1 MGDASTAPTAPLDRG
16 RPIERQNSL
25 ERARALVYRP
35 PKSTNAVVP
44 ASSSSPAKIDPSFY
58 THMAT
63 YQPTEMGSVRES
75 SNRAGGRRFPAAEA
89 EAAEEA
95 EEAGASVGVSKM
107 TVALLRNEH
116 AEAREELRLAEE
128 RKALLSGEER
138 EHSEAR
144 EQLRRL
150 GERKAHPTLGSPS
163 IPSSPS
169 SPLRPPSI
177 PSSPLRPPPL
187 RVPEESER
195 SSGAPAAAARPEAVE
210 VVGAAE
216 ATAAAEAVQRRLEEM
231 AAEQRGLREQQSR
244 LEGEVAAL
252 RAQREADHAQREAER
267 ARAEEVQATT
277 QAVVAQ
283 LQAAVRQLQAEL
295 QRTRR
300 RLAAPTSPLATAPQ
314 RLPSPQAEIAA
325 PLPPRQPHQPL
336 PSDGI
341 RCLPSPSCASAP
353 GSFSG
358 ASADADA
365 TRRAPVTAGLRQ
377 AAAEAR
383 APKPAAAPS
392 RRAAFL
398 RGRRPRFATRS
409 QGLLGGQAT
418 GVQAAGTP
426 GARPAVVT
434 V

>member
-1 MGDASTAPTAPLDRG
+1 M
-16 RPIERQNSL
+16 
-25 ERARALVYRP
+25 
-35 PKSTNAVVP
+35 
-44 ASSSSPAKIDPSFY
+44 
-58 THMAT
+58 
-63 YQPTEMGSVRES
+63 
-75 SNRAGGRRFPAAEA
+75 
-89 EAAEEA
+89 
-95 EEAGASVGVSKM
+95 
-107 TVALLRNEH
+107 
-116 AEAREELRLAEE
+116 
-128 RKALLSGEER
+128 
-138 EHSEAR
+138 
-144 EQLRRL
+144 
-150 GERKAHPTLGSPS
+150 
-163 IPSSPS
+163 
-169 SPLRPPSI
+169 
-177 PSSPLRPPPL
+177 
-187 RVPEESER
+187 
-195 SSGAPAAAARPEAVE
+195 AVE

-336 PSDGI
+336 PTDGI

-377 AAAEAR
+377 AAAEAL

-426 GARPAVVT
+426 GARPATVT